1 MKRIIEFP
9 LEDGSSV
16 LIEVDESTEDDR
28 ISLGDRVVQTAQQT
42 LESALERIKPVASA
56 IMTKVQSLNEPA
68 DEVEV
73 KFGIKMS
80 AELGAV
86 IAAGNAEV
94 NYEITLKW
102 NQGAKNAHTS

>member
-1 MKRIIEFP
+1 MKRIIEFL
-9 LEDGSSV
+9 LEDGSSILV
-16 LIEVDESTEDDR
+16 EVDEPIEDDR
-28 ISLGDRVVQTAQQT
+28 ISLGDRVVKTAQHT
-42 LESALERIKPVASA
+42 LESALERVKPVASA
-56 IMTKVQSLNEPA
+56 IMTKVQSLDEPA

-80 AELGAV
+80 AELGAF

-102 NQGAKNAHTS
+102 NRGANNAHTS

>member
-1 MKRIIEFP
+1 MKRIVNFP
-9 LEDGSSV
+9 LEDGSSILV
-16 LIEVDESTEDDR
+16 EVEEQTRDDR
-28 ISLGDRVVQTAQQT
+28 ISLSDRAVKTAQQT
-42 LESALERIKPVASA
+42 LESALDIVKPVASTIVA
-56 IMTKVQSLNEPA
+56 KVQSLNEPA

-86 IAAGNAEV
+86 IASSKAEL

-102 NQGAKNAHTS
+102 NRGDKNAYTS